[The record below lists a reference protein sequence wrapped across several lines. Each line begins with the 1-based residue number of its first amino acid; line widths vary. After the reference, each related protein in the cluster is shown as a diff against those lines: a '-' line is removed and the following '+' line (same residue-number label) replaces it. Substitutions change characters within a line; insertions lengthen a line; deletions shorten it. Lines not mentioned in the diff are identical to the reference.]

1 MARSDFAFSTPLRV
15 RWAEIDAQNI
25 VFNARYLDYADIA
38 VTEYW
43 EAADAH
49 AGQDK
54 PLEFNV
60 ARSTINYRK
69 PIRAREKLDL
79 FIRVARFGTT
89 SMTHAIE
96 IHGADADGDDLRAEI
111 ELISVH
117 VDLSTGRPQPIPD
130 SFKQRFA
137 RFDERA
143 ARIDERA

>member
-43 EAADAH
+43 ETVDAH

-69 PIRAREKLDL
+69 PIRSRENLDL
-79 FIRVARFGTT
+79 FIRVARFGTA
-89 SMTHAIE
+89 SMTHMIE
-96 IHGADADGDDLRAEI
+96 IHGADSGGEDLRAEI
-111 ELISVH
+111 ELIYVH
-117 VDLSTGRPQPIPD
+117 VDLSTGASQPIPD
-130 SFKQRFA
+130 WFKERFT